1 MPRITFISADG
12 TAQTVEAKIGDSVMQ
27 TAMAHGIDAI
37 TAECG
42 GAMACATCHAYVAD
56 DWADRVGPAG
66 ETEADMLEFAA
77 CEVKPTSRLSCQ
89 ITVSESLDGLVLH
102 LPEAQV

>member
-1 MPRITFISADG
+1 MPKVTFIDANG
-12 TAQTVEAKIGDSVMQ
+12 TETTVDAKTGDSVMQ
-27 TAMAHGIDAI
+27 TAMAHGIDGI

-56 DWADRVGPAG
+56 DWTDKVGPAG

-77 CEVKPTSRLSCQ
+77 CEVKPSSRLSCQ
-89 ITVSESLDGLVLH
+89 ITVNDELDGLIVF
-102 LPEAQV
+102 LPEHQV

>member
-1 MPRITFISADG
+1 MPKVTFIDADG
-12 TAQTVEAKIGDSVMQ
+12 TETTVAAKIGDSVMQ
-27 TAMAHGIDAI
+27 TAMAHGIDGI

-56 DWADRVGPAG
+56 DWADKVGPAG
-66 ETEADMLEFAA
+66 ETEADMLDFAA

-89 ITVSESLDGLVLH
+89 IVVAENLDGLIVY
-102 LPEAQV
+102 LPEHQV